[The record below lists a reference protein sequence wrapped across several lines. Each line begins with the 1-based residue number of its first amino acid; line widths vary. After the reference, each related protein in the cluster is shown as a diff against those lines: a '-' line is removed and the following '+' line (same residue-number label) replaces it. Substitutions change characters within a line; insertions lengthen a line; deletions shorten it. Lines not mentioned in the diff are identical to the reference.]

1 MKLNLLSTSLL
12 FFLSLSSLL
21 ANSTFDDFF
30 RSTGKIN
37 TVLGV
42 VVILFLVLLFFLI
55 RLDRKIGKLE
65 KQMKN
70 E

>member
-42 VVILFLVLLFFLI
+42 VVILFIVLLFFLI